1 MQPKYEEMKKWV
13 AQVSEG
19 AELSAEDVG
28 SVVADLVSDSHS
40 VSEKAAFL
48 SALARRG
55 ETPDEI
61 TAFAQELLNRSLPLP
76 LPAGFTDT
84 QELLDVCGTGG
95 DRLNTYN
102 ISTTVA
108 LICAAAGVRVA
119 KHGNRAVTSASGSAD
134 VLEALGIP
142 MNSTPVEAVRA
153 IERHGFAFLF
163 APLFH
168 PAFKGIGPARRFC
181 ADQGQR
187 TIFNFLGPLL
197 NPARPSVQLVGVSRP
212 ELTGPMAR
220 TLQHLGLRRAMVVS
234 GRVCLDD
241 GSTAFLDELSTLGEN
256 SIAEFHQTRAFSES
270 IWLSEGLPLG
280 PAVLSDLAGGNAV
293 ENAAIIQGLFE
304 GSIVGPK
311 LEAALLNAAAALF
324 VAGKVRSI
332 AEGWELA
339 GETVRSGAAREKL
352 RALRG

>member
-1 MQPKYEEMKKWV
+1 MNKWV
-13 AQVSEG
+13 TQISEG
-19 AELSAEDVG
+19 GELSAGDVA
-28 SVVADLVSDSHS
+28 SVVADLVSDSHG

-55 ETPDEI
+55 ETPNEI
-61 TAFAQELLNRSLPLP
+61 TAFARELLARSLPLP
-76 LPAGFTDT
+76 LPEGFTET

-142 MNSTPVEAVRA
+142 INSTPAEAARA
-153 IERHGFAFLF
+153 IETHGFAFLF

-168 PAFKGIGPARRFC
+168 PAFRGIGPARRWC
-181 ADQGQR
+181 AEQGQR

-234 GRVCLDD
+234 GRVRLDD
-241 GSTAFLDELSTLGEN
+241 GVTAFLDELSTLGDN
-256 SIAEFHQTRAFSES
+256 SIAEFHQARAFSES
-270 IWLSEGLPLG
+270 IWHSDGLPLG
-280 PAVLSDLAGGNAV
+280 PAALADLAGGNAV
-293 ENAAIIQGLFE
+293 ENAAIIMGIFE
-304 GSIVGPK
+304 GAIVGPK

-339 GETVRSGAAREKL
+339 AETVRSGAAREKL
-352 RALRG
+352 RVLRG